1 MTREISI
8 RQAFVM
14 ILLLVPA
21 MKINMLPSYIANVS
35 GIDGYITVLVPMV
48 VELVILWAVIVASK
62 YGGIDKILTRT
73 IGDVGRR
80 FVMIILIIFFAVRV
94 LIYSVEVCDFV
105 SQVWFDQHDWLPVVL
120 PLALATVYIGAKG
133 IRGIA
138 RSTEI
143 FVWLFIG
150 VVILVALFN
159 SSPVKLQNLAPVMTG
174 NVTAKLTG
182 GFKSALW
189 FGDYLPFLMVRIK
202 DADKKKVNVLYLAG
216 LLAIVWTALV
226 YVAFFAVYT
235 SAASEMPNAFF
246 RLLTYVIV
254 SAELG
259 HADWPGD
266 ILWLVVATI
275 KIAFLLWGIKS
286 ASESLT
292 KKRWGAYVYFAVSLV
307 IFIIVATV
315 TKNIQSVYGVGLS
328 IWIPALAI
336 QYFIPLFVALT
347 GALRCKS
354 ETT

>member
-48 VELVILWAVIVASK
+48 VELVILWAVIVTSK
-62 YGGIDKILTRT
+62 HGGIDKILTRAL
-73 IGDVGRR
+73 GDTGRR
-80 FVMIILIIFFAVRV
+80 FIMLILIIVFAVRV
-94 LIYSVEVCDFV
+94 LVYSVEACDFV

-138 RSTEI
+138 RSAEI

-150 VVILVALFN
+150 VVVLVALFN

-174 NVTAKLTG
+174 NVTVKLTS

-189 FGDYLPFLMVRIK
+189 FGDYLPFLMVKIK

-216 LLAIVWTALV
+216 LLAIVWTALI
-226 YVAFFAVYT
+226 YVAFFSVYQ
-235 SAASEMPNAFF
+235 SAASEIPNAFF
-246 RLLTYVIV
+246 RLLTYVVV

-266 ILWLVVATI
+266 ILWLVVAAI
-275 KIAFLLWGIKS
+275 KIAFLLWGIKA
-286 ASESLT
+286 ASESLS
-292 KKRWGAYVYFAVSLV
+292 KKRWGLYIYFAVA
-307 IFIIVATV
+307 FIVFSIAANV
-315 TKNIQSVYGVGLS
+315 TKNIQSVYGIGLTV
-328 IWIPALAI
+328 WIPALVI

-347 GALRCKS
+347 GALRCGH
-354 ETT
+354 ETA

>member
-1 MTREISI
+1 MNKEISI

-14 ILLLVPA
+14 ILLLVPV
-21 MKINMLPSYIANVS
+21 MKINMLPSYIANAN
-35 GIDGYITVLVPMV
+35 GIDGYITVIVPMII
-48 VELVILWAVIVASK
+48 ELVILWAVIIASRH
-62 YGGIDKILTRT
+62 GGIDKILTRVL
-73 IGDVGRR
+73 GDMGRR
-80 FVMIILIIFFAVRV
+80 FVMLILIIVFAVRALV
-94 LIYSVEVCDFV
+94 YSVEVCDFV

-133 IRGIA
+133 IMGIA
-138 RSTEI
+138 RSAEI

-159 SSPVKLQNLAPVMTG
+159 SSPVKLQNLSPVMTG
-174 NVTAKLTG
+174 NITAKLTS

-189 FGDYLPFLMVRIK
+189 FGDYLPFLMVKIK
-202 DADKKKVNVLYLAG
+202 DADKKKVNLLFLAG
-216 LLAIVWTALV
+216 GLAIVWTALV
-226 YVAFFAVYT
+226 YVAFFSVYT
-235 SAASEMPNAFF
+235 SAASEIPNAFF

-266 ILWLVVATI
+266 ILWLILATI

-286 ASESLT
+286 ASESLS
-292 KKRWGAYVYFAVSLV
+292 KKRWGAYIYFAVA
-307 IFIIVATV
+307 FIVYAIAATV
-315 TKNIQSVYGVGLS
+315 TKNIQSVYGIGLTV
-328 IWIPALAI
+328 WIPAIVI

-354 ETT
+354 ETA